1 MKHLLLAF
9 CVLPAAGLAQAIT
22 PIGVLQTSGPTA
34 TAGPATVRAVVTAV
48 YPNLS
53 PAGYFVQN
61 EAADADGDAA
71 TSDALFVVQASPAVA
86 IGDRLLL
93 AGTVQEDGAFPSFNQ
108 AVLVGATA
116 TVLATGVAVPAFA
129 VLNNATFASAPDA
142 EALEGMRVQ
151 FAAPLTV
158 SDVGSVR
165 SRGELRL
172 SLRGP
177 VYQPTQLVD
186 PNDDPA
192 SGTSSSGNTNAAA
205 VTAYAAANTA
215 KTLLLD
221 DGRATP
227 NPTPTPYLDPLLGTV
242 RVGSTVAA
250 LRGILAFGSTQWRVQ
265 PLPGADAPALAV
277 QRPAV
282 PAFGRLPELRVASF
296 NIENFFNGNGL
307 GGGFPTSRG
316 ALTYADYRRQRAKI
330 LVALARLDADAVAL
344 MEVEN
349 DGTGPQSAVQD
360 LINGLNQAAGAGTY
374 AFVDDGG
381 AARQAGNGDAI
392 HCVILYKTGRLRP
405 VGPALLALGGPFERP
420 PLAQVFATRPAPGT
434 VPADTFA
441 LVANHLKSKASGS
454 GANADQGDGQGPSN
468 LRRKQQAAALL
479 TFITSAVLPAGN
491 SRVLTVGDYNA
502 AFEEDPMDVLRTG
515 GLLPG
520 TGAASTS
527 YVFNGQ
533 RSALDHALY
542 TAALSGRAEVL
553 RWGINGEEPAF
564 LDYAA
569 AGAATDTT
577 SAFRTSDHDPI
588 LIGLTLHGRPTA
600 TVGRAQTGADF
611 QLFPNPSAT
620 GRLVLR
626 AATPA
631 LAQAPLRLRD
641 GLGRLVLA
649 LPALASPTAT
659 ERVIE
664 LGHVAPGLYWLTL
677 EAAAGPVSRP
687 LVVE

>member
-9 CVLPAAGLAQAIT
+9 CALPAAALAQAIT
-22 PIGVLQTSGPTA
+22 PIGTLQTSGPAA

-61 EAADADGDAA
+61 EAADADGDPA
-71 TSDALFVVQASPAVA
+71 TSDALFVAQASPTVAV
-86 IGDRLLL
+86 GERLLL
-93 AGTVQEDGAFPSFNQ
+93 TGTVQEDGAFPSYNQ

-116 TVLATGVAVPAFA
+116 TRLAAGVALPAFA
-129 VLNNATFASAPDA
+129 LLHNATFASATDA

-151 FAAPLTV
+151 FTAPLAV
-158 SDVGSVR
+158 SDVGGLG

-177 VYQPTQLVD
+177 VYQPTQVID
-186 PNDDPA
+186 PNDNPA
-192 SGTSSSGNTNAAA
+192 SGTSSTGNTNAAA
-205 VTAYAAANTA
+205 VTAYAAANAA
-215 KTLLLD
+215 KLILLD

-227 NPTPTPYLDPLLGTV
+227 NPSPPPYLDPALGTV
-242 RVGSTVAA
+242 RVGSPVAG
-250 LRGILAFGSTQWRVQ
+250 LRGIMAFGGAQWRVQ

-282 PAFGRLPELRVASF
+282 PAFATPAEVRVASF

-360 LINGLNQAAGAGTY
+360 IINGLNLALGAGTY

-381 AARQAGNGDAI
+381 ATRQAGNGDAI
-392 HCVILYKTGRLRP
+392 HCVILYKTRRLRP

-420 PLAQVFATRPAPGT
+420 PLAQVFATRPAAGP

-441 LVANHLKSKASGS
+441 LVANHFKSKASGS

-479 TFITSAVLPAGN
+479 QFIGSAVVPAGN
-491 SRVLTVGDYNA
+491 GRVLTVGDYNA
-502 AFEEDPMDVLRTG
+502 AFEEDPMDVLRAG
-515 GLLPG
+515 GLLAG
-520 TGAASTS
+520 TGASSTS
-527 YVFNGQ
+527 YVFSGQ

-542 TAALSGRAEVL
+542 TAALAGRAEVL
-553 RWGINGEEPAF
+553 QI
-564 LDYAA
+564 
-569 AGAATDTT
+569 
-577 SAFRTSDHDPI
+577 
-588 LIGLTLHGRPTA
+588 
-600 TVGRAQTGADF
+600 GRA
-611 QLFPNPSAT
+611 
-620 GRLVLR
+620 
-626 AATPA
+626 
-631 LAQAPLRLRD
+631 
-641 GLGRLVLA
+641 
-649 LPALASPTAT
+649 
-659 ERVIE
+659 
-664 LGHVAPGLYWLTL
+664 HV
-677 EAAAGPVSRP
+677 
-687 LVVE
+687 